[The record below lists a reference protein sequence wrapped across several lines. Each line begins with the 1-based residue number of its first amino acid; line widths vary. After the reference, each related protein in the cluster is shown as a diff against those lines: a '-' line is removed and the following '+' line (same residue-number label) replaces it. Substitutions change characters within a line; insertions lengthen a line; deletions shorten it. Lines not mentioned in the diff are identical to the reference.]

1 MTALD
6 TLVFLTYLVGIVAV
20 GLLLRR
26 RKGAGTEFFLAG
38 RSLSWFPVGLS
49 VMVTLF
55 SAINYAALP
64 TEIMRHGLYVCIA
77 FPVFL
82 LVALPV
88 TRVFMPFY
96 HRLRPTSAYEWL
108 ERRFD
113 VRVRLLASALFIVWR
128 LFWMGVAL
136 FATARVLG
144 AVTGYPAKWLIPAAG
159 LAAAL
164 YASFGGMR
172 AVVWTDVA
180 QLFVLLGSILA
191 ALAFALWRMPGGI
204 AGIAGLASQ
213 AGSLRPVEPF
223 DPSFFSLDPTI
234 RITLWSGLFGTFAAF
249 LARYGVDQVVVQ
261 RYFAARSLRD
271 ARRGFWLNIAAA
283 LFALTLLTLLGLTAA
298 AWARG
303 SGMSPAMLRN
313 PMAVLAALFRSL
325 PSGVSGLVAAGLL
338 AATMS
343 SVDSGVNACCAAWVT
358 DFHPRA
364 FPRRPVGAAFR
375 TVFSLALGLAAIG
388 LAFVAGQLGTF
399 FVVVNKVIHGFG
411 GPLLAIALLG
421 MFSRSANGP
430 GMLWG
435 GALGAVVSVVL
446 TFTVRHLALHYYAL
460 ANLLLTLAL
469 CLIASWIAERYSG
482 ATGGEPAWRWPG
494 PDPDGPES

>member
-1 MTALD
+1 MAGLD
-6 TLVFLTYLVGIVAV
+6 TLVFLTYLVGIVTA

-26 RKGAGTEFFLAG
+26 RTGAGDEFFLAG

-113 VRVRLLASALFIVWR
+113 ARVRLLASGLFIVWR

-136 FATARVLG
+136 FATARILA
-144 AVTGYPAKWLIPAAG
+144 AVTGYPLRWLIPAAG

-180 QLFVLLGSILA
+180 QVFVLLGSILA
-191 ALAFALWRMPGGI
+191 ALGFALWRTPGGLEGVLSF
-204 AGIAGLASQ
+204 AHQ
-213 AGSLRPVEPF
+213 AGTLRPVAPY

-234 RITLWSGLFGTFAAF
+234 RITFWSGLFGAFAAF
-249 LARYGVDQVVVQ
+249 LARYGADQVVVQ

-271 ARRGFWLNIAAA
+271 ARRGFWMNIAAA
-283 LFALTLLTLLGLTAA
+283 LFALTLLALLGLTTA
-298 AWARG
+298 AWARS
-303 SGMSPAMLRN
+303 SGLDPAVLRK
-313 PMAVLAALFRSL
+313 PMAALAALFRSL
-325 PSGVSGLVAAGLL
+325 PAGLSGLVAAGLL

-358 DFHPRA
+358 DFHGRA
-364 FPRRPVGAAFR
+364 FPRRPAGRAFR
-375 TVFSLALGLAAIG
+375 VGLSFALGLAAIG
-388 LAFVAGQLGTF
+388 LAFLTGRLGTV

-421 MFSRSANGP
+421 MFSRSANGA

-435 GALGAVVSVVL
+435 GALGAALSVVL
-446 TFTVRHLALHYYAL
+446 TFSVHHLALHYYAL
-460 ANLLLTLAL
+460 ANLLLTIAL
-469 CLIASWIAERYSG
+469 CLIASWLAERLTG
-482 ATGGEPAWRWPG
+482 AAAGEPAWGWPEPG
-494 PDPDGPES
+494 EGRSER